1 MALNSGGPISLI
13 GSITGQSIAKQLN
26 ISETAQL
33 DLFNSSVR
41 TLLQQASGPVSMF
54 NAYGQPRANSDM
66 YILWP
71 SNLSGGNFNTLGT
84 SRVIQNGHY
93 LTNGGTVTT
102 TWTMKA
108 FPQIAYYTQIIMY
121 FNGYPVTRNVDGSI
135 TLGTSYYWGA
145 YNPNAY
151 TDNRT
156 YCSIQSNLPQNTD
169 AQVSGMAYYALNGG
183 AGGGRTVF
191 TNGPSG
197 FTVAASISGNVVTCT
212 ITNNTGQDQFLYAYP
227 HNGGSTR
234 QILYW
239 GWYYATPSPTVNLF
253 DYSFNRGTW
262 NNQSS
267 DTYGVPLFSY
277 VQVVL
282 NGIPYNIYKAHQSGA
297 TQANVISDIKTQL
310 ENALSGLESAAVTNV
325 ANGLKVA
332 TIGIPTINY
341 TYKFPEDATGATFAN
356 GTDPSYYGSTNFTPT
371 VTNVAPEF
379 SFTISSNQQEANLR
393 TLALAAGWDG
403 TIPVNATV
411 GAGVYVWSDNTSVA
425 GLTIDGSWPGGV
437 TLTNNGYIIG
447 KGGQG
452 GSNGGTTAG
461 APGGPA
467 ISLGI
472 NATIVNNSGAFIAGG
487 GGGGGGNLAGGG
499 GGAGGGNGGAG
510 RFLSTTAGGS
520 IGSSGSTGGQTSSAA
535 PGGSGGGAG
544 GGAGATAGF
553 GPPPNPP
560 AQGGSGGGGGRIL
573 PGTGGSGAVGLN
585 STGGTGGSGNGAGS
599 VASPS
604 NGNGSG
610 GGGGWGASGG
620 TASNGS
626 IAGGA
631 GGKAIALNG
640 NAATTS
646 GSGTIYGAIS

>member
-1 MALNSGGPISLI
+1 MPLNSGGPISLI

-33 DLFNSSVR
+33 DFFNSSVR

-66 YILWP
+66 YIFWP
-71 SNLSGGNFNTLGT
+71 SSLSGGNFNTLGT

-191 TNGPSG
+191 TDGPSG
-197 FTVAASISGNVVTCT
+197 FTVAASISGNDVTCT

-282 NGIPYNIYKAHQSGA
+282 NGITYNIYKAHQSGA

-371 VTNVAPEF
+371 ITNVAPEF
-379 SFTISSNQQEANLR
+379 SFTISSNQQQADLR

-403 TIPVNATV
+403 STTLKATI
-411 GAGVYVWSDNTSVA
+411 GAGVYIWSNDTSVA
-425 GLTIDGSWPGGV
+425 GLTVTGSFPGGV
-437 TLTNNGYIIG
+437 EITNNGYIIG
-447 KGGQG
+447 KGGKG
-452 GSNGGTTAG
+452 GTNSGTTAG
-461 APGGPA
+461 ASGGPA

-499 GGAGGGNGGAG
+499 GGAGGGDGGLG
-510 RFLSTTAGGS
+510 RFTSPFGTGGS
-520 IGSSGSTGGQTSSAA
+520 IGSSGSTGAGPA
-535 PGGSGGGAG
+535 GGSGGGAG
-544 GGAGATAGF
+544 GGAGGTIATG
-553 GPPPNPP
+553 PPNPSL
-560 AQGGSGGGGGRIL
+560 GGCGGGGGRIL
-573 PGTGGSGAVGLN
+573 PGTGGAGGVGGP
-585 STGGTGGSGNGAGS
+585 STGGAGGSAGNAGS

-604 NGNGSG
+604 SSHGSG

-620 TASNGS
+620 TASAGS

-646 GSGTIYGAIS
+646 GSGTTYGAIS

>member
-1 MALNSGGPISLI
+1 MSLNSGGPISLI

-66 YILWP
+66 YIFWP
-71 SNLSGGNFNTLGT
+71 SNLSGGNFNTLGS
-84 SRVIQNGHY
+84 SRVILNGHY

-108 FPQIAYYTQIIMY
+108 FPSVARATSITMY
-121 FNGYPVTRNVDGSI
+121 FSGFPMTRNIDG
-135 TLGTSYYWGA
+135 TVTFGTGYYWGA

-151 TDNRT
+151 SDNRT
-156 YCSIQSNLPQNTD
+156 YCGSQSNFPQNTD
-169 AQVSGMAYYALNGG
+169 AQVAGMAYYALNGG

-197 FTVAASISGNVVTCT
+197 LDVAATISGNDITCT
-212 ITNNTGQDQFLYAYP
+212 ITNNTGQDQFLYGYP

-234 QILYW
+234 QIFYW
-239 GWYYATPSPTVNLF
+239 GWYYTGEYQFSIF

-267 DTYGVPLFSY
+267 NTYGVPLYSV

-282 NGIPYNIYKAHQSGA
+282 NGITYNISKPHQSGV
-297 TQANVISDIKTQL
+297 TQATVISDIKTQL

-325 ANGLKVA
+325 ANGLKVS

-341 TYKFPEDATGATFAN
+341 TYRFPDGSTFLN

-371 VTNVAPEF
+371 ITNVSPEF
-379 SFTISSNQQEANLR
+379 TFTISSNQQQADLR

-403 TIPVNATV
+403 SATLKATI
-411 GAGVYVWSDNTSVA
+411 GAGVYIWSDNTSVA
-425 GLTIDGSWPGGV
+425 GLTVTGSFPGGV
-437 TLTNNGYIIG
+437 EITNNGYIIG
-447 KGGQG
+447 KGGKG
-452 GSNGGTTAG
+452 GTAAGTTAG
-461 APGGPA
+461 ASGGPA

-472 NATIVNNSGAFIAGG
+472 NATIINGSGAFIAGG
-487 GGGGGGNLAGGG
+487 GGGGGGNVAGGG
-499 GGAGGGNGGAG
+499 GGAGGGDGGLG
-510 RFLSTTAGGS
+510 RFSGTFGTGGS
-520 IGSSGSTGGQTSSAA
+520 IGAAGGIGGGSVGL
-535 PGGSGGGAG
+535 PGSGGGAG
-544 GGAGATAGF
+544 GGAGGTRIEQGSGPGSFILF
-553 GPPPNPP
+553 G
-560 AQGGSGGGGGRIL
+560 GGGGGGGRIL
-573 PGTGGSGAVGLN
+573 PGTGGAGGVGTI
-585 STGGTGGSGNGAGS
+585 STGGAGGSAGSAGS

-604 NGNGSG
+604 NGHGSG

>member
-1 MALNSGGPISLI
+1 MPLNSGGPISLI

-54 NAYGQPRANSDM
+54 NAYGQPRADSNM

-71 SNLSGGNFNTLGT
+71 SNLSGGNFNTLGS
-84 SRVIQNGHY
+84 SRVILNGHY

-108 FPQIAYYTQIIMY
+108 FPSVARATSITMY
-121 FNGYPVTRNVDGSI
+121 FNGYPITRNGDNSI
-135 TLGTSYYWGA
+135 SFGAAYYWGA

-151 TDNRT
+151 SDNRT
-156 YCSIQSNLPQNTD
+156 FCGSQSNFPQNTD
-169 AQVSGMAYYALNGG
+169 SQVSGMAYYALAGG

-191 TNGPSG
+191 TDGPSG
-197 FTVAASISGNVVTCT
+197 LDVAATISGNDITCT
-212 ITNNTGQDQFLYAYP
+212 ITNNTGQDQFLYGYP

-234 QILYW
+234 QIFYW
-239 GWYYATPSPTVNLF
+239 GWYYTGEYQFSIF

-267 DTYGVPLFSY
+267 NTYGVPLYSV

-282 NGIPYNIYKAHQSGA
+282 NGIPYNISKPHQSGA
-297 TQANVISDIKTQL
+297 TQANVISDIKTEL

-341 TYKFPEDATGATFAN
+341 TYYFPDGSPFVN

-393 TLALAAGWDG
+393 TLALTAGWDG
-403 TIPVNATV
+403 TTPVTATV
-411 GAGVYVWSDNTSVA
+411 NAGVYIWSDNTGVA

-437 TLTNNGYIIG
+437 TLINNGYIIG
-447 KGGQG
+447 KGG
-452 GSNGGTTAG
+452 NAG
-461 APGGPA
+461 AGGPSAGASGGPA

-472 NATIVNNSGAFIAGG
+472 NVTIVNNSGAFIAGG
-487 GGGGGGNLAGGG
+487 GGGGGTNLSGGG
-499 GGAGGGNGGAG
+499 GGAGGGIGGAG
-510 RFLSTTAGGS
+510 RFLGTTAGGS
-520 IGSSGSTGGQTSSAA
+520 IGSSGSTGAPGAA
-535 PGGSGGGAG
+535 SPGGSGGGAG
-544 GGAGATAGF
+544 GGAGGTAVF
-553 GPPPNPP
+553 GPPPSPP

-573 PGTGGSGAVGLN
+573 PGTGGAGGAGVV
-585 STGGTGGSGNGAGS
+585 STGGAGGSAGNAGS
-599 VASPS
+599 VANPS
-604 NGNGSG
+604 NSHGSG

-620 TASNGS
+620 TASAGS
-626 IAGGA
+626 VAGGA
-631 GGKAIALNG
+631 GGRAVQLNG
-640 NAATTS
+640 FSVTWNAF
-646 GSGTIYGAIS
+646 GTRYGAIS